1 MVDDH
6 EVGKTQGHENKTED
20 DSSMKNN
27 RPLFT
32 HPPTSKR
39 FKVQPIAFASA
50 MLDAVKTSPV
60 YRYELP

>member
-1 MVDDH
+1 
-6 EVGKTQGHENKTED
+6 
-20 DSSMKNN
+20 MKNN